1 MTALSLAKQT
11 LKEWQSDHV
20 SVYAAS
26 LAYYTVF
33 SLAPLL
39 IIVIAVL
46 NLASGFLGQTFGQQE
61 LVDQLRGVFGNGV
74 AEFIKTIL
82 SERQGDTS
90 GDVVATVVGS
100 GLLVVGATG
109 VFVQLQNALNHIW
122 NVEPDPGRGGIVRLL
137 RSRLVSFALVVGM
150 GVLLIVSLLATTL
163 VNALSN
169 SARTLLPG
177 TDFVWSVTVEGVSFV
192 VLALFFAVL
201 FKVLP
206 DAKLRWRDM
215 WAGAA
220 VTALLFVVG
229 KALIGFY
236 LSRSAVASS
245 YGGAGS
251 LVVLLLWVYY
261 SAQIFLLGAEFTQ
274 VYAKRGEVQTQ
285 AAVGG
290 P

>member
-1 MTALSLAKQT
+1 MNKALAVAKQT
-11 LKEWQSDHV
+11 LKEWQSDNV

-39 IIVIAVL
+39 IIVVAVL
-46 NLASGFLGQTFGQQE
+46 NLASGFLGQTFGEQE
-61 LVDQLRGVFGNGV
+61 LVAQLQDVFGDGV
-74 AEFIKTIL
+74 ADFIRTII
-82 SERQGDTS
+82 SERQGATS
-90 GDVVATVVGS
+90 GDVLATVIGFV
-100 GLLVVGATG
+100 LLIVGATG

-122 NVEPDPGRGGIVRLL
+122 DVQPDPDKSGVVRLL
-137 RSRLVSFALVVGM
+137 RSRLVSFALVVGI
-150 GVLLIVSLLATTL
+150 GFLLVLSLVATA
-163 VNALSN
+163 VVDALST

-177 TDFVWSVTVEGVSFV
+177 TDFVWGFAVEGVSFV
-192 VLALFFAVL
+192 VLTLFFAVL

-206 DAKLRWRDM
+206 DAELRWRDM

-229 KALIGFY
+229 KTLIGLY
-236 LSRSAVASS
+236 LSKSAVAST
-245 YGGAGS
+245 YGSAGS

-274 VYAKRGEVQTQ
+274 VYANRKEQNP
-285 AAVGG
+285 VGSS
-290 P
+290 